1 MKPPRASTKGDTSPR
16 RPKPRGATQGE
27 RADKLERR
35 ARTHAARSASVVP
48 TDQFV
53 RITDE
58 DVVEVADLAAGE
70 VVAVPARAATPLR
83 VVILEAAAH
92 LATAQAAVD
101 LAGHAVAAAASGT
114 AGIEKMRPQ
123 LAGADA
129 VIVALP
135 GGERLIE
142 AALALGS
149 DRPVVIAALTADAVE
164 AVRRASAAGADL
176 ATTRPHDVERLA
188 PVLLGAARLREHRR
202 LSAALAPGAGV
213 MDDALAVLDAL
224 DLDDEGEPGNGLQS
238 LEAFATAVDRELARA
253 TRFGYPLSIA
263 MFGLD
268 VPPPPPPSFLRGLLR
283 ARTGNA
289 VVHAVRDIDLVTEL
303 EHDRFLVLMP
313 YTDRLAAAE
322 VARRVISAV
331 ASADPVTAA
340 GRTFPPRVTGAVAG
354 ARAGEAMSFATLLGD
369 VTQLLEQASV
379 TGASLAV
386 ES

>member
-16 RPKPRGATQGE
+16 RTKPRGATQSE
-27 RADKLERR
+27 KDRR
-35 ARTHAARSASVVP
+35 ARAQAARSASVVP

-58 DVVEVADLAAGE
+58 DVVEVADLAAGQ
-70 VVAVPARAATPLR
+70 VAAVPARAAASLR

-101 LAGHAVAAAASGT
+101 LSGHTVAAAASGT
-114 AGIEKMRPQ
+114 AGIDKMRPQ

-135 GGERLIE
+135 GGEPLIE

-149 DRPVVIAALTADAVE
+149 DRPVVIAAVTTGAVE

-176 ATTRPHDVERLA
+176 AVARPHDVERVA

-202 LSAALAPGAGV
+202 LSAALAVGTGV
-213 MDDALAVLDAL
+213 VDDALSVLD
-224 DLDDEGEPGNGLQS
+224 DLDDDDAASNGLQS

-253 TRFGYPLSIA
+253 TRFGYPLSLA

-289 VVHAVRDIDLVTEL
+289 VVHAVRDVDLVTEL

-313 YTDRLAAAE
+313 YTDRIAAAE